1 MNRFLTVLFAF
12 GTAVIS
18 ASALAA
24 PEASAEAVQPSAA
37 AAAVAS
43 APASAPAAS
52 ADAPRMEAHEAAS
65 DEFDPVKNKRLLAI
79 AEKLR
84 CLVCQNQTIAESNAD
99 LAIDLRRQVRE
110 QIAEGRTD
118 DEIISYMTDRYG
130 DFVLYKPPFKA
141 STVIL
146 WVGPIALLVIVLA
159 WYFVTVRR
167 SLKAR
172 EDRSRR
178 QSARRRS
185 VCSVSV
191 RMMKIPR
198 RRAANDDGIFCSDR
212 RDFLRG
218 RCGDPRV
225 RPAFQAGVGPG

>member
-43 APASAPAAS
+43 APASAA
-52 ADAPRMEAHEAAS
+52 APRMEAHEAAS

-167 SLKAR
+167 RRKQPEGEGRPLTQAEREEAERLLGIRPDDEDSLK
-172 EDRSRR
+172 ESR
-178 QSARRRS
+178 
-185 VCSVSV
+185 
-191 RMMKIPR
+191 K
-198 RRAANDDGIFCSDR
+198 
-212 RDFLRG
+212 
-218 RCGDPRV
+218 
-225 RPAFQAGVGPG
+225 

>member
-1 MNRFLTVLFAF
+1 MNRFLTVLFAC

-24 PEASAEAVQPSAA
+24 PEASAGAVQPSAA

-43 APASAPAAS
+43 APASAA
-52 ADAPRMEAHEAAS
+52 APRMEAHEAAS

-167 SLKAR
+167 RRKQPEGEGRPLTQAER
-172 EDRSRR
+172 EEAERLLGIHPDDEDSPKESR
-178 QSARRRS
+178 
-185 VCSVSV
+185 
-191 RMMKIPR
+191 K
-198 RRAANDDGIFCSDR
+198 
-212 RDFLRG
+212 
-218 RCGDPRV
+218 
-225 RPAFQAGVGPG
+225 

>member
-84 CLVCQNQTIAESNAD
+84 CLVCQNQTIAE
-99 LAIDLRRQVRE
+99 
-110 QIAEGRTD
+110 GRTD

-167 SLKAR
+167 RRKQPEGEGRPLTQAER
-172 EDRSRR
+172 EEAERLLGIRPDDEDSPKESR
-178 QSARRRS
+178 
-185 VCSVSV
+185 
-191 RMMKIPR
+191 K
-198 RRAANDDGIFCSDR
+198 
-212 RDFLRG
+212 
-218 RCGDPRV
+218 
-225 RPAFQAGVGPG
+225 

>member
-1 MNRFLTVLFAF
+1 MNRFLTVLFAC

-24 PEASAEAVQPSAA
+24 PEASAGAVQPSAA

-52 ADAPRMEAHEAAS
+52 AAAPRMEAHAAAS

-167 SLKAR
+167 RRKQPEGEGRPLTQAER
-172 EDRSRR
+172 EEAERLLGIHPDDEDSPKESR
-178 QSARRRS
+178 
-185 VCSVSV
+185 
-191 RMMKIPR
+191 K
-198 RRAANDDGIFCSDR
+198 
-212 RDFLRG
+212 
-218 RCGDPRV
+218 
-225 RPAFQAGVGPG
+225 

>member
-52 ADAPRMEAHEAAS
+52 AAAPRMEAHEAAS

-146 WVGPIALLVIVLA
+146 WVGPIALLV
-159 WYFVTVRR
+159 TVRR
-167 SLKAR
+167 RRKQPEGEGRPLTQAER
-172 EDRSRR
+172 EEAERLLGIRPDDEDSPKESR
-178 QSARRRS
+178 
-185 VCSVSV
+185 
-191 RMMKIPR
+191 K
-198 RRAANDDGIFCSDR
+198 
-212 RDFLRG
+212 
-218 RCGDPRV
+218 
-225 RPAFQAGVGPG
+225 

>member
-1 MNRFLTVLFAF
+1 MNRFLTVLFAC

-24 PEASAEAVQPSAA
+24 PEASAGAVQPSAA
-37 AAAVAS
+37 

-52 ADAPRMEAHEAAS
+52 AAAPRMEAHEAAS

-167 SLKAR
+167 RRKQPEGEGRPLTQAER
-172 EDRSRR
+172 EEAERLLGIHPDDEDSPKESR
-178 QSARRRS
+178 
-185 VCSVSV
+185 
-191 RMMKIPR
+191 K
-198 RRAANDDGIFCSDR
+198 
-212 RDFLRG
+212 
-218 RCGDPRV
+218 
-225 RPAFQAGVGPG
+225 

>member
-167 SLKAR
+167 
-172 EDRSRR
+172 RR
-178 QSARRRS
+178 KQPEGEGRPLTQAER